1 MVRFLK
7 YVVMFILL
15 NKVIAKLYHFDKYI
29 IELHYM
35 SGTPHMWA
43 HAYMLRVGG
52 VSPQREIEQI
62 HEGFHPKRTIPSN
75 GEVCPSTY
83 IKSIKNM
90 QFNG

>member
-15 NKVIAKLYHFDKYI
+15 NKVIAKLYPFDKTI

-35 SGTPHMWA
+35 SDTPHMWA
-43 HAYMLRVGG
+43 RAYMLRVGG
-52 VSPQREIEQI
+52 VSSWREIEQI
-62 HEGFHPKRTIPSN
+62 REGFHPKQTIPSK
-75 GEVCPSTY
+75 GEVRPSIC

-90 QFNG
+90 HFNG